1 MALTTTVK
9 PWIKR
14 IAQTGLISKGIVYVL
29 LGLLGFMAA
38 FELGGKQNKEA
49 SQSGALQ
56 LVKELPAGEVLLFLL
71 ATGLLCYA
79 GWRVME
85 AFYKTDGEEKKWP
98 KRLRYLF
105 SGLTYLAFAITALK
119 LALENKTSSGDQ
131 KQDFAG
137 ELLSKPFGQILAGI
151 AALVLV
157 VVGGYQIYYGL
168 SEKYKKHV
176 QKLSLHSTHASLL
189 LRSGKTGYISRGV
202 VWLVVAFLFGRAAVY
217 SAASEAGDTSKAFE
231 FVEGSPFGSYLLAAL
246 SLGLMTYG
254 FFNFI
259 RARYDHLG

>member
-1 MALTTTVK
+1 MALTTAK
-9 PWIKR
+9 PWIKK

-38 FELGGKQNKEA
+38 FELGGQQNNEA

-56 LVKELPAGEVLLFLL
+56 FVKDLPLGEVLLLLL

-79 GWRVME
+79 GWRAIEV
-85 AFYKTDGEEKKWP
+85 FYSTDGEEKKWP

-105 SGLTYLAFAITALK
+105 SSLAYLALAIAAFR
-119 LALENKTSSGDQ
+119 LALENKKSNNDQ
-131 KQDFAG
+131 NQDFAG
-137 ELLSKPFGQILAGI
+137 ELLNKPFGQVLVGL
-151 AALVLV
+151 AALALV
-157 VVGGYQIYYGL
+157 IIGGYQIYYGL

-189 LRSGKTGYISRGV
+189 LRSGKIGYISRGI
-202 VWLVVAFLFGRAAVY
+202 VWLVVAFLFGRAAIY
-217 SAASEAGDTSKAFE
+217 SAASEAGDTSKAFQ
-231 FVEGSPFGSYLLAAL
+231 FIEGSPFGSYLLAAL
-246 SLGLMTYG
+246 SLGLMAYG

-259 RARYDHLG
+259 RARYDHLV